1 MTAKITKQAVIQTK
15 KQYKHVAE
23 GFEVNTKKQNKTAN
37 RTESGCLW
45 GIT

>member
-23 GFEVNTKKQNKTAN
+23 GFEVNTEKTKQLKEQKMVA
-37 RTESGCLW
+37 SGE
-45 GIT
+45 